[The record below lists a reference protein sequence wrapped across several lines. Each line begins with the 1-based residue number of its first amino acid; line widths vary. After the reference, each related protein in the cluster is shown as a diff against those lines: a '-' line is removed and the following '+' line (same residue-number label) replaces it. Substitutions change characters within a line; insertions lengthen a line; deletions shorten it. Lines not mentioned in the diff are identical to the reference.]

1 MAQKRKNAPGKGRK
15 RQPHSLNPI
24 QPNAAGIDLGSREHC
39 VAGPP
44 LPDGSPNVKHFGTT
58 TRSCCAWPDGLT
70 SRRSLLSPWKAPAYT
85 ESPYLKSSIA
95 AASTSNWSMLARLLM
110 SGPQNRHDRLPVD
123 SITARLRIAPGVFP
137 NR

>member
-15 RQPHSLNPI
+15 GQPYSLNPI

-58 TRSCCAWPDGLT
+58 TPE
-70 SRRSLLSPWKAPAYT
+70 LLRLAGWLDQQKIATVAM
-85 ESPYLKSSIA
+85 KSSIA
-95 AASTSNWSMLARLLM
+95 AASTSN
-110 SGPQNRHDRLPVD
+110 
-123 SITARLRIAPGVFP
+123 
-137 NR
+137 

>member
-58 TRSCCAWPDGLT
+58 TPE
-70 SRRSLLSPWKAPAYT
+70 LLRLAGWLDQQKIATVAM
-85 ESPYLKSSIA
+85 ESTGVYWIPYLKSSIA
-95 AASTSNWSMLARLLM
+95 AASTSNWSMLARLVM
-110 SGPQNRHDRLPVD
+110 FRAAKP
-123 SITARLRIAPGVFP
+123 T
-137 NR
+137 